1 MPNYKI
7 LVQYIGTKYKGWQV
21 QNSTEETIQGKIQT
35 VITRMMGY
43 PVEVIGSG
51 RTDAGVHAEGQVANF
66 HVKGRIKDKKEF
78 INELNGFLPT
88 DIAVTKIQEVDERFH
103 ARFSAK
109 SKTYRYR
116 IYKDMIPDVF
126 CRKFVYYYNE
136 KELNV
141 DIMREAAKLMVGE
154 HDFKCFCGNPHMK
167 KPTVRTVTKIEISED
182 DKEIRIDFHGNG
194 FLQNMVR
201 IMAGTL
207 IEVGNGTR
215 DVESINRMLKS
226 LDRQDAG
233 FTAPPQGLCLMKVD
247 YK

>member
-7 LVQYIGTKYKGWQV
+7 LVQYVGTKYKGWQI
-21 QNSTEETIQGKIQT
+21 QKSTEETIQGKLNA
-35 VITRMMGY
+35 VISRMVGY

-51 RTDAGVHAEGQVANF
+51 RTDAGVHAIGQVANF
-66 HVKGRIKDKKEF
+66 HIKSHVKDKKGF
-78 INELNGFLPT
+78 IDEINQYLPT
-88 DIAVTKIQEVDERFH
+88 DIAVIKMQDVDERFH
-103 ARFSAK
+103 SRFSAK

-116 IYKDMIPDVF
+116 IYKDRIPDVF
-126 CRKFVYYYNE
+126 SRKFVYFYTD
-136 KELNV
+136 KELDV
-141 DIMREAAKLMVGE
+141 EKMKKAAALMTGE

-167 KPTVRTVTKIEISED
+167 KPTVRNVMKIDIEES
-182 DKEIRIDFHGNG
+182 DKEITIDFTGNG

-215 DVESINRMLKS
+215 GVGSIAPMIKS
-226 LDRQDAG
+226 LDREKAG

-247 YK
+247 Y